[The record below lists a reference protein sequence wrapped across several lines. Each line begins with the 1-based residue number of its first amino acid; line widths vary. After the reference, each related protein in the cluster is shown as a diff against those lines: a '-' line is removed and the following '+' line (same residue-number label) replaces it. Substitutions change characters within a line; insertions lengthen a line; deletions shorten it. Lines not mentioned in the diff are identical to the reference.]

1 MQDNRSDPE
10 SVTSSLTASS
20 NESRTNNE
28 RGIGISVGNT
38 NTRKNMHM
46 SGRAANVISLSSES
60 RYNNNDGGTLSGH
73 VYRENA
79 TGNDVSQQNMSSRS
93 SSNKKTTDASNKIKV
108 EDEGISSIDSSSEE
122 GNGSGG
128 PRGKNISVE
137 KMSSSMSEMSDS
149 NRSSSDQTQQNFEKK
164 SVIVDCGKS
173 SKDKDDEN
181 SENEEQVSSSSIS
194 STAAVISG
202 VSSREYHNHAD
213 VVIKEN
219 SVERKRKRK
228 KKEKTSLDS
237 DFTLD
242 YEEVFLTS
250 NIPQLIATPAGRIVT
265 CKSQSMENTILKNH
279 YSVANSQ
286 LFFQ

>member
-1 MQDNRSDPE
+1 MR
-10 SVTSSLTASS
+10 
-20 NESRTNNE
+20 
-28 RGIGISVGNT
+28 
-38 NTRKNMHM
+38 MHVH
-46 SGRAANVISLSSES
+46 GRAANVISLSSQS
-60 RYNNNDGGTLSGH
+60 RYINNDGGTFSGH
-73 VYRENA
+73 VNKDNA
-79 TGNDVSQQNMSSRS
+79 TGNDVPQQNISSRS
-93 SSNKKTTDASNKIKV
+93 PSNDKTRDASNKIKV
-108 EDEGISSIDSSSEE
+108 EDEGISSLDSSSEE

-128 PRGKNISVE
+128 PRGKNISVQ

-149 NRSSSDQTQQNFEKK
+149 NKSSFDQMQQNFEKK
-164 SVIVDCGKS
+164 SVSVDCGQS
-173 SKDKDDEN
+173 SKDKDDGN

-265 CKSQSMENTILKNH
+265 CE
-279 YSVANSQ
+279 
-286 LFFQ
+286 